1 MEKQP
6 HPFHYYKYKELID
19 EIPLIQRTDENFKL
33 INWPNNFEHKFFEVE
48 KLTSIILKDDQDFLC
63 IK

>member
-1 MEKQP
+1 MLENVN
-6 HPFHYYKYKELID
+6 YKELID

-48 KLTSIILKDDQDFLC
+48 KLTSIILKDD
-63 IK
+63 